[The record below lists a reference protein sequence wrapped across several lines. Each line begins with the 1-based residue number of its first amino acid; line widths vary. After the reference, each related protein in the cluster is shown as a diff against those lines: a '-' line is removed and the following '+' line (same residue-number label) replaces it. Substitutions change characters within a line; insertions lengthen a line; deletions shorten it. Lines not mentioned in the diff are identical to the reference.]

1 MYGPSGASNQKV
13 ELNKM
18 FLELDFV
25 GVASKKNTPILTFDF
40 HPRGPRIKKL
50 HETES
55 DWRPILGG
63 SLL

>member
-1 MYGPSGASNQKV
+1 
-13 ELNKM
+13 M